1 MKTIPISMRII
12 ISYAWNGASHC
23 EFDGKSMETETTTGS
38 ELPNGGKAIVAQI
51 LVLEERNKSKGA
63 GLRES

>member
-1 MKTIPISMRII
+1 
-12 ISYAWNGASHC
+12 
-23 EFDGKSMETETTTGS
+23 METETTTGS